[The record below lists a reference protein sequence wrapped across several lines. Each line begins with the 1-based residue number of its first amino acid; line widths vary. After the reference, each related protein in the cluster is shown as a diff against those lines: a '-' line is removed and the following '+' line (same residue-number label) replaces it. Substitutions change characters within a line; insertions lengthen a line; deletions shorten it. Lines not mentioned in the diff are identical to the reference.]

1 MDPSSTLCLLS
12 CLVLLGL
19 SAFFSASESA
29 FVGAN
34 RIKLK
39 TLAENGNRR
48 AALALSISEKFD
60 STLTAILVGN
70 CLVNTV
76 CASLATVFT
85 LQIFGGKAT
94 AVQTMAATLVTTAVV
109 ILFGEIAPK
118 TLANYDNDAVA
129 VAFAPFLR
137 FLLWILTPLTLLFS
151 GLTVLVS
158 KISGGSSE
166 PTVTEDEISS
176 IIETGE
182 EEGVIDEEQS
192 DLLQSAL
199 EFGGTRVADVLTL
212 WDDVTFVTLSMSQD
226 ELLELIRNT
235 KYSRLPVL
243 EKDRVVGILLV
254 RNYLRSYMTT
264 GRADLRR
271 LMTKPTFVPLD
282 APIDDLLDEMSRN
295 KCCMAIVRD
304 KNGKNMGLVTIEDFL
319 EELVGEIYDEDDKF
333 DPNFAKLGG
342 NYFEASGNLTLGA
355 LYDRMGYENGEKS
368 LRNKRI
374 HTFLLERMG
383 RLPEE
388 GEEYE
393 TGDLHFTVD
402 EVTDDRITRVTVK
415 LDTPELDLPPME
427 EDGEEADEE

>member
-34 RIKLK
+34 RIKLR

-48 AALALSISEKFD
+48 AALAMSISDKFD
-60 STLTAILVGN
+60 RTLTAILVGN

-85 LQIFGGKAT
+85 LRLFGEMN
-94 AVQTMAATLVTTAVV
+94 AVQTTVTTLVTTAVV
-109 ILFGEIAPK
+109 ILFGEITPK

-166 PTVTEDEISS
+166 PTVTEDEITS

-226 ELLELIRNT
+226 EVLELIRNT

-254 RNYLRSYMTT
+254 RTYLRSYMTT

-304 KNGKNMGLVTIEDFL
+304 KSGKIMGLVTVEDFL

-355 LYDRMGYENGEKS
+355 LYDRMGYEHGDKS
-368 LRNKRI
+368 LRGKRI

-393 TGDLHFTVD
+393 IGDLHFTVD
-402 EVTDDRITRVTVK
+402 EVADDRITRVTVK

-427 EDGEEADEE
+427 DGGEEATEE